1 MEPDGISDEEFFR
14 ILQDSRARALLIGR
28 RALVLLGAP
37 VLTADYDLW
46 IHHEDI
52 ELLNQ
57 AFESKDH
64 FANRSPE
71 EARKL
76 GRYVIENGERIDVV
90 VARGASIPDGV
101 SLTFD
106 EMWQRRRA
114 TELLP
119 GLFVLLPSIDDLIV
133 TKRLGGRP
141 KDLVDIQW
149 LETLR
154 QKP

>member
-1 MEPDGISDEEFFR
+1 MEADGISDEELFR
-14 ILQDSRARALLIGR
+14 ILQQSGARVLLFGR

-46 IHHEDI
+46 LHSDDI
-52 ELLNQ
+52 ELLNA
-57 AFESKDH
+57 AFEARDH
-64 FANRSPE
+64 FPNRPPA
-71 EARKL
+71 EARRV

-90 VARGASIPDGV
+90 VARAASLPDGGT
-101 SLTFD
+101 LTFD
-106 EMWQRRRA
+106 EMWTRRKSVQ
-114 TELLP
+114 LLA
-119 GLFVLLPSIDDLIV
+119 GLFTQIPSIDDLIA

-154 QKP
+154 SKS